1 MPARL
6 IEALATTEA
15 MSEVFSDASVLEALL
30 EFEVALARA
39 EASLGVIPRRAAE
52 AIAASAKPSAFDI
65 AELARGILR
74 AGTPGIPIA
83 KMLIEVVAENDAAAA
98 SFVHWGATSQ
108 DVSDTALVLLLKKAR
123 PVLMK
128 DLVRTEKALSRLS
141 QQHKRTVML
150 GRTLLQAAPPITFG
164 LKAAG
169 WLSSVRD
176 GREQLEAAFEG
187 ALMLQ
192 FGGATGTLAA
202 LGRNGVAVANA
213 LGRRLGLTVPEAP
226 WHTRRERLG
235 ALVCACG
242 LVTVTLGKM
251 ARDVSLLMQNEVAEA
266 SEPGGDGRGG
276 SSTMP
281 HKQNPIACSLA
292 LASATRVPGLV
303 ASFLSAMV
311 QEHERGVGGW
321 QAEWQIVASVVQS
334 LAMVA
339 ESMAEV
345 AEGLA
350 IDEKKMRAN
359 IRNTQGAVF
368 AERAAM
374 ALAPRVGRSA
384 AQKILK
390 GALLRSARQAKPLS
404 RALAETDEVVKHLE
418 PAWLR
423 DLENPEAYLGS
434 AEHFRT
440 ALISGSSRKSAK
452 GTGPRGKIGSRKKE
466 R

>member
-1 MPARL
+1 M
-6 IEALATTEA
+6 
-15 MSEVFSDASVLEALL
+15 
-30 EFEVALARA
+30 
-39 EASLGVIPRRAAE
+39 
-52 AIAASAKPSAFDI
+52 
-65 AELARGILR
+65 
-74 AGTPGIPIA
+74 
-83 KMLIEVVAENDAAAA
+83 
-98 SFVHWGATSQ
+98 
-108 DVSDTALVLLLKKAR
+108 
-123 PVLMK
+123 
-128 DLVRTEKALSRLS
+128 
-141 QQHKRTVML
+141 
-150 GRTLLQAAPPITFG
+150 QAAPPITFG

-169 WLSSVRD
+169 WLGSVRE
-176 GREQLEAAFEG
+176 GREQLEAAFDG
-187 ALMLQ
+187 AVMLQ

-202 LGRNGVAVANA
+202 LGKNGIAVANA
-213 LGRRLGLTVPEAP
+213 LTRRLGLKVPEAP

-242 LVTVTLGKM
+242 LVTATLGKM

-266 SEPGGDGRGG
+266 TEAGGDGRGG

-334 LAMVA
+334 LALAA

-345 AEGLA
+345 AEGLT
-350 IDEKKMRAN
+350 IDRKKMQAN
-359 IRNTQGAVF
+359 IRSTQGAVF

-374 ALAPRVGRSA
+374 ALAPRVGRSM
-384 AQKILK
+384 AQKMLK
-390 GALLRSARQAKPLS
+390 NASLRSARQKKSLS
-404 RALAETDEVVKHLE
+404 QVLAETPEVVEHLV
-418 PAWLR
+418 PALLR

-434 AEHFRT
+434 AKQFRR
-440 ALISGSSRKSAK
+440 ALILGTSPNAAAK
-452 GTGPRGKIGSRKKE
+452 GARSRQKIRSSKKE